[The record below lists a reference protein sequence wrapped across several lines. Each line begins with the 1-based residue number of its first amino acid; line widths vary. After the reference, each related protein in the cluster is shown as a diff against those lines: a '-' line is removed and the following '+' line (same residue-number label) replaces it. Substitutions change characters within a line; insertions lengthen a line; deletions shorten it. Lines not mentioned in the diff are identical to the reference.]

1 MDERDKLSSD
11 WNDVDLLTR
20 DKAATRLKRE
30 IELIVERQ
38 RAADAVDPAEGER
51 LDRRLAALRRSLAA
65 LSKE

>member
-1 MDERDKLSSD
+1 MDERDMTVSD

-20 DKAATRLKRE
+20 DEAARRLSHE
-30 IELIVERQ
+30 IELIVDRQ
-38 RAADAVDPAEGER
+38 THPDTSDPAETER